1 MHNNNNNNKRLKK
14 IITVFLIGLCVSAL
28 AFVRFFEETLFYD
41 PFLGYFKNDYLNLSF
56 PEFNTV
62 KLFFSLLLRYVLNTS
77 LSLII
82 IYLLFRDVS
91 LIKFAFVLYLILF
104 FMLTGLFY
112 GIIFFFDEKSNF
124 LLFYVRRFIVQPLF
138 LLLFVPAFYFQ
149 KKQS

>member
-1 MHNNNNNNKRLKK
+1 MHSNKKLKK

-56 PEFNTV
+56 PAFNTV

-77 LSLII
+77 LSLMI
-82 IYLLFRDVS
+82 IYLLFKDVS

-104 FMLTGLFY
+104 FILTGLFY